1 MRWAAWTSNQGR
13 STREVAKVSS
23 AAAGDSGLFL
33 GVDGRERERRRE
45 SPGRGAEG
53 VTADISLRVRRLFL
67 SSSSSCPLNQNADR
81 RGRPTWRS
89 KRKSVPSS
97 ISARRNRT
105 SAEWVGC
112 QPRNRLWALFLFS
125 KPPAAPLQLLAVQHI
140 LGAPYLA
147 LQTRLASAAC
157 MTAEHGERFLPP
169 AAPPIGTTLRAIN
182 EDLRVQRHLSDDAVP
197 LASAPRSDSGP
208 LIMHPEDD
216 SVDPFDGT
224 TTEPPLPRVWSG
236 CGGNHVASGQR
247 MRDSTPPFPAC
258 N

>member
-1 MRWAAWTSNQGR
+1 MSCLDFQPRAKHKRSGKGQQCGCWRFGSVLGR
-13 STREVAKVSS
+13 GWK
-23 AAAGDSGLFL
+23 
-33 GVDGRERERRRE
+33 RERERRRE

-81 RGRPTWRS
+81 RGRPPWRS

-125 KPPAAPLQLLAVQHI
+125 KTPAAPLQLLAVQNI
-140 LGAPYLA
+140 LGAPYRA

-169 AAPPIGTTLRAIN
+169 AAPPHRHNPASHQRGPPSPAAPVRRRRPIGLGATL
-182 EDLRVQRHLSDDAVP
+182 
-197 LASAPRSDSGP
+197 
-208 LIMHPEDD
+208 
-216 SVDPFDGT
+216 
-224 TTEPPLPRVWSG
+224 
-236 CGGNHVASGQR
+236 
-247 MRDSTPPFPAC
+247 
-258 N
+258 